1 MQKFKHKGVQVMLSD
16 ELLSKI
22 LNNKHTKEIP
32 LIYVWECITAFEQS
46 VRDIKENNYD
56 DATLDKLL
64 DD

>member
-1 MQKFKHKGVQVMLSD
+1 MLSD